1 VDERPP
7 SAIDESPIDKPT
19 IDEIETKLTNL
30 PRQIFRSGKSGF
42 GGGDRPP
49 NMREQATVN
58 GLRASLQ
65 TADAPSLADR
75 SHALTKL
82 IIKLRWIGMEEE
94 ARCVQSLYQIAAADG
109 VLESGPENNWQH
121 G

>member
-1 VDERPP
+1 M
-7 SAIDESPIDKPT
+7 K
-19 IDEIETKLTNL
+19 
-30 PRQIFRSGKSGF
+30 
-42 GGGDRPP
+42 
-49 NMREQATVN
+49 EQATMN

-65 TADAPSLADR
+65 TADAPSDR
-75 SHALTKL
+75 SHELTKL

-109 VLESGPENNWQH
+109 VLESGPEDDRQH